1 MSKFHQ
7 GTFKPENP
15 DKYMGNKPPFYRSG
29 WELRCFKYF
38 DNNKNIIS
46 WGSEILT
53 IDYFSLLDN
62 KNHKY
67 YPDIYAKVRCRDG
80 SIKEYL
86 IEIKPLDQSIKP
98 NPPKNKTAKAM
109 SRYRAKLKVYMLNQF
124 KWKAAE
130 SYCIKKGW
138 DWKVLTEV
146 EIYGTN
152 N

>member
-1 MSKFHQ
+1 MGKFHQ

-15 DKYMGNKPPFYRSG
+15 DKYMGNKPPFYRSS
-29 WELRCFKYF
+29 WELRCFKYM
-38 DNNKNIIS
+38 DQNKNIIS

-86 IEIKPLDQSIKP
+86 SLLCREY
-98 NPPKNKTAKAM
+98 PP
-109 SRYRAKLKVYMLNQF
+109 S
-124 KWKAAE
+124 
-130 SYCIKKGW
+130 
-138 DWKVLTEV
+138 
-146 EIYGTN
+146 
-152 N
+152 